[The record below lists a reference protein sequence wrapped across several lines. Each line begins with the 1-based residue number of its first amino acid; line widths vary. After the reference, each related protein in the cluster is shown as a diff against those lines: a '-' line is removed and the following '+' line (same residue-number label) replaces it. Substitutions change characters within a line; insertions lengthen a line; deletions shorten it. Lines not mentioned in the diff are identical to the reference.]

1 MGKNTSLKTE
11 GLIME
16 VGVLLSCLL
25 VTLSPLSVTCWDTDQ
40 LDLFDL
46 VEEVGTNFYQLMEI
60 EQDATTAD
68 VRRAYEKLA
77 LQLHPDK
84 NSSPNAEIEFRQ
96 LAAVYEVLKDKERR
110 EMYDTVLVEGM
121 PNWKNPTFYF
131 RRMRKINLAEG
142 FFYLISITTVI
153 QYFVNY
159 AAFWERGFTIHE
171 NLSQEVKRR
180 QKRMRKEGKT
190 EDDIAADIQEL
201 ENNMLGAKPTMFDTL
216 PFQLFRGC
224 KTLLFAIPTI
234 PSQVKEYRDEQQR
247 KKMEIEE
254 EIRMEEEEIKRKEE
268 EKEKRK
274 EYKAKRKNVKQFKE
288 ATEDDNCLLVSP
300 DGPEETPV
308 VKRPPKNANQMWTDT
323 DLMSLA
329 RLIKKIPGG
338 SAERWERIADL
349 LERTAPEV
357 TKMAANLKKNPG
369 LVPVGTSSQG
379 VTGQEEGM
387 IGDDCLEIGMEDES
401 QQEACEG
408 SDDSGSSES
417 DEVDEDGYLV
427 LQPSHVEAYVPSEE
441 KKKSKTKGGKMGEM
455 EESGDGEDLC
465 LRTNRKVSNGHYQ
478 RFPRGL
484 L

>member
-16 VGVLLSCLL
+16 VGVLISCLL

-68 VRRAYEKLA
+68 VRRAYKKLA

-190 EDDIAADIQEL
+190 EDDIAADIQ
-201 ENNMLGAKPTMFDTL
+201 
-216 PFQLFRGC
+216 
-224 KTLLFAIPTI
+224 
-234 PSQVKEYRDEQQR
+234 
-247 KKMEIEE
+247 
-254 EIRMEEEEIKRKEE
+254 EE

-401 QQEACEG
+401 QQEVCEG